1 MYVMLPHVK
10 KFCLFA
16 TTFLSLLTNVE
27 TFANGS
33 SDDVAI
39 AEKPV
44 ITEIHLGNPEAENK
58 IEIYISPSCLHC
70 GQFIVETLE
79 EFMHQLDHKT
89 EVLLK
94 FLPTSAK
101 DVFIMKLLQHE
112 AKDEKSYYDI
122 YKNYIK
128 RAIATVNF
136 VKPTKEQIS
145 LYKGS
150 VKDPEMIKFQVV
162 ASEFGFSDKK
172 IVDAFPDPKMQ
183 EPFEHTLMQTYS
195 ERVRIISK
203 LTNTKQLDL
212 PLIVKDGKISK
223 SLR

>member
-1 MYVMLPHVK
+1 MK
-10 KFCLFA
+10 KFCFFVA
-16 TTFLSLLTNVE
+16 TFLSISTNIE
-27 TFANGS
+27 IFANS
-33 SDDVAI
+33 SSNDAI
-39 AEKPV
+39 TENKLV
-44 ITEIHLGNPEAENK
+44 ITEIHLGSPEAESE

-70 GQFIVETLE
+70 GQFVVETLE
-79 EFMHQLDHKT
+79 KFINRLDHKT
-89 EVLLK
+89 GVLLR

-101 DVFIMKLLQHE
+101 DVFMMKLLQHE

-136 VKPTKEQIS
+136 VKPTKRQIS

-150 VKDPEMIKFQVV
+150 AKDPEMIKFQVV

-172 IVDAFPDPKMQ
+172 IVDALPDPKMQ
-183 EPFEHTLMQTYS
+183 ESFEHTLMKTYS
-195 ERVRIISK
+195 EQVRVISK

-223 SLR
+223 SLK